1 MRVNTIKLREIIEEE
16 IKLYLMELNPWHSKK
31 TGRLSGPSAGN
42 VYSLSKPAVDKAGWD
57 KSKAQKGIATR
68 KGNIRGK
75 YGMPDYCGRKKLSG
89 DKINP
94 EKSCSKY
101 PKAYKEGELV
111 NLDIDEAGFVRL
123 EPETQISVQ
132 DLMDILDE
140 VFIDSIDEAT
150 RMDRKELGK
159 MCKKIGMI
167 SMADA
172 QARVLKGVN
181 QAVLAS
187 DGKLY
192 GDGK

>member
-16 IKLYLMELNPWHSKK
+16 IKLYLMELNPWHSKS
-31 TGRLSGPSAGN
+31 TGKLAGPSAGN

-57 KSKAQKGIATR
+57 KSKAQKGISTR

-111 NLDIDEAGFVRL
+111 NPDIDEAGFVRL

-132 DLMDILDE
+132 ALMDILDE

-192 GDGK
+192 GDGN

>member
-1 MRVNTIKLREIIEEE
+1 MIDEELR
-16 IKLYLMELNPWHSKK
+16 LHLMELNPWHDKK
-31 TGRLSGPSAGN
+31 TGKLSGPSAGN
-42 VYSLSKPAVDKAGWD
+42 VYSLSKPAVDKAGWKKD
-57 KSKAQKGIATR
+57 KAQKGISTR

-101 PKAYKEGELV
+101 PEPYKEGELV
-111 NLDIDEAGFVRL
+111 LAGVDEDGFMAI
-123 EPETQISVQ
+123 EPETKISYQ
-132 DLMDILDE
+132 ALMDILDE
-140 VFIDSIDEAT
+140 VFIESIDEAT
-150 RMDRKELGK
+150 KIDRQELGQL
-159 MCKKIGMI
+159 CKQIGLI

-172 QARVLKGVN
+172 QARVLRGVN

-187 DGKLY
+187 DGKLF

>member
-1 MRVNTIKLREIIEEE
+1 
-16 IKLYLMELNPWHSKK
+16 MELNPFHDKK
-31 TGRLSGPSAGN
+31 TGRLSGPRSGN
-42 VYSLSKPAVDKAGWD
+42 VYSLSKPAVAKAGWD
-57 KSKAQKGIATR
+57 NDKAQKGIVTK

-101 PKAYKEGELV
+101 PKPYKEGELV
-111 NLDIDEAGFVRL
+111 MPEVDEAGFLRL
-123 EPETQISVQ
+123 EPETKITVQ
-132 DLMDILDE
+132 ELMDILDE
-140 VFIDSIDEAT
+140 VFIETIDEKT
-150 RMDRKELGK
+150 KIDRKELGQ
-159 MCKKIGMI
+159 MCKQIGMI

-172 QARVLKGVN
+172 QARVLRGVN

-187 DGKLY
+187 DGKLF